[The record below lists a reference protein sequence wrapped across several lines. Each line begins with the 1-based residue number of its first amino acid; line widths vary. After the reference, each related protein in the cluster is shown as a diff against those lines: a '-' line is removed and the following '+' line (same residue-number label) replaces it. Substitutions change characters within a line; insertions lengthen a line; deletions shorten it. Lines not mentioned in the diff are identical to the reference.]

1 MDKKELDNLN
11 KIASQQKKKTFR
23 YKQFTIRST
32 YGISQSPC
40 CGNNC
45 MYCLYG
51 CIKTSTDVLVKNSTI
66 YDW

>member
-1 MDKKELDNLN
+1 MDKKELDELN
-11 KIASQQKKKTFR
+11 EIATQKKQKVFR

-40 CGNNC
+40 CGMNC
-45 MYCLYG
+45 IYCLYG
-51 CIKTSTDVLVKNSTI
+51 VNKGSTDVLVKNSTI